1 MCVIGKCSSA
11 DPFRLPARAYLSSM
25 PTPLPTPRQLFRQLD
40 AGEITREQFRQ
51 FMAGHA
57 QLIITEMEEAHANPI
72 AAWIENLRNRR
83 AAAKLAH
90 RHGEA
95 LIREIFTALADL
107 PEFPLANWLWNAD
120 QFHVPLYC
128 FLRSKHQP
136 IFRVLKVSSAPFL
149 LTITVEY
156 SGAEK
161 EKILREQFIFSRD
174 RFGRLHVK
182 SRENIPWRSLGS
194 N

>member
-1 MCVIGKCSSA
+1 
-11 DPFRLPARAYLSSM
+11 
-25 PTPLPTPRQLFRQLD
+25 
-40 AGEITREQFRQ
+40 
-51 FMAGHA
+51 
-57 QLIITEMEEAHANPI
+57 MEEAHANPV

-95 LIREIFTALADL
+95 LIREIFTALSDL

-120 QFHVPLYC
+120 QVHVPLYC

-156 SGAEK
+156 GGAEK

-174 RFGRLHVK
+174 RFGRLRVK
-182 SRENIPWRSLGS
+182 SRENIPWRSLGR